1 MGISKEEFTAN
12 EAILKVR
19 FRENPEQLILRV
31 KFTI

>member
-19 FRENPEQLILRV
+19 FRENSEQLIFV
-31 KFTI
+31 I